1 MTNRSF
7 SDLTIKQRRERIAA
21 VLALGLLRVQEQR
34 SKFST
39 NSLDTSLEVSCEV
52 RLSVSQPNAG
62 ELDDDDE

>member
-7 SDLTIKQRRERIAA
+7 SDLSINQRRERIAA

-39 NSLDTSLEVSCEV
+39 NSLDSSLEVSCEV

-62 ELDDDDE
+62 EPDDE

>member
-7 SDLTIKQRRERIAA
+7 KDLSIQQRRERIAA
-21 VLALGLLRVQEQR
+21 ILALGLSRVQEQR
-34 SKFST
+34 SEFSE
-39 NSLDTSLEVSCEV
+39 NSFDSSLEVSREV